1 MSLLF
6 RALAVL
12 CLVLTG
18 TAAHAQGYPS
28 KPITFVVPFGP
39 GSGSDL
45 IARIIGQQPDVIVGQ
60 CGQGDEAQ
68 ADHRRQRGDEYSQ
81 RPARGR

>member
-1 MSLLF
+1 MSFLF

-28 KPITFVVPFGP
+28 KPITFVVPLPETVPPRFTHTFVF
-39 GSGSDL
+39 
-45 IARIIGQQPDVIVGQ
+45 AAVAY
-60 CGQGDEAQ
+60 CT
-68 ADHRRQRGDEYSQ
+68 
-81 RPARGR
+81 